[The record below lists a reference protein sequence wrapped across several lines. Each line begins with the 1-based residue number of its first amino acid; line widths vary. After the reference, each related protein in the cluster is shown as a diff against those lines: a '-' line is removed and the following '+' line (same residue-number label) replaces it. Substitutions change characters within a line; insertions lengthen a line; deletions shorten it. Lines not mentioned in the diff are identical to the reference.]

1 MFFKF
6 FLILN
11 INILKL
17 LNKYLEI
24 INLKPFQMRNSL
36 KNKNKYTLCAKSATL
51 IFFMPFPYHHLSS
64 CKPQKKKK
72 KISILRSIDHVAL
85 QGSYGAPMIFSDFN
99 LNFSTQIKKSICTLF
114 YCVITQEKKMFE
126 TKVKFWLKI
135 HE

>member
-51 IFFMPFPYHHLSS
+51 IFFMPLPSS
-64 CKPQKKKK
+64 IIMQTSKKKK
-72 KISILRSIDHVAL
+72 KKKFDIALDRSYCASRIILRSYD
-85 QGSYGAPMIFSDFN
+85 
-99 LNFSTQIKKSICTLF
+99 LF
-114 YCVITQEKKMFE
+114 
-126 TKVKFWLKI
+126 
-135 HE
+135 

>member
-51 IFFMPFPYHHLSS
+51 KFFMPLPSS
-64 CKPQKKKK
+64 IIMQTSKKKK
-72 KISILRSIDHVAL
+72 KKKNSILRSIDHIAL
-85 QGSYGAPMIFSDFN
+85 QGSYCAPMIFSDFN

>member
-51 IFFMPFPYHHLSS
+51 IFFMPLPSS
-64 CKPQKKKK
+64 IIMQTSKKKKKK
-72 KISILRSIDHVAL
+72 KIRYCARSIILRFKDHIAL
-85 QGSYGAPMIFSDFN
+85 
-99 LNFSTQIKKSICTLF
+99 L
-114 YCVITQEKKMFE
+114 
-126 TKVKFWLKI
+126 
-135 HE
+135 